1 MRTKE
6 QAKKSID
13 VWSRGGER
21 QEKWSVVESLNIDV
35 DLFLSKLEL
44 VNWNYW
50 NYNLIS
56 ILYVIIQ
63 TQKTIFKNSLRST
76 LSPHLETPQVD
87 RIS

>member
-1 MRTKE
+1 VRTKE

-50 NYNLIS
+50 NYNLKRKKRYSKIPYEV
-56 ILYVIIQ
+56 L
-63 TQKTIFKNSLRST
+63 SL
-76 LSPHLETPQVD
+76 L
-87 RIS
+87 I